1 VADSASAIEQPAADD
16 RGCAAQ
22 AAQVRR
28 VAQSLAQALCF
39 PIFFFPAVCA
49 TLASLLEEA
58 VMISMLA
65 VALTISN
72 PGTSMPQTDRPGSIR
87 GFARARVD
95 GFLLHCQGALLIP
108 RTAAV
113 DEQIQQYF
121 GTLDNGVRPVSD
133 EELHG
138 RRSGADKQ
146 VSGAREKRCGGFS
159 GYRFK
164 DVSPGPYYL
173 VVTLASS
180 PRFGAV
186 DGHVSARRGRA
197 LDLMRKV
204 EVQPNKT
211 VRVDIEKD

>member
-1 VADSASAIEQPAADD
+1 
-16 RGCAAQ
+16 
-22 AAQVRR
+22 
-28 VAQSLAQALCF
+28 
-39 PIFFFPAVCA
+39 
-49 TLASLLEEA
+49 
-58 VMISMLA
+58 MISMLA

-72 PGTSMPQTDRPGSIR
+72 LVASMPQTDRPGSVH
-87 GFARARVD
+87 GYARARVD
-95 GFLLHCQGALLIP
+95 GFRLLCRGALLIP

-113 DEQIQQYF
+113 DEQIKQYF
-121 GTLDNGVRPVSD
+121 GTLDNGARSVSD

-146 VSGAREKRCGGFS
+146 VSGAREKRCGDFA

-164 DVSPGPYYL
+164 NVSPGPYYL
-173 VVTLASS
+173 VVTLASI

-186 DGHVSARRGRA
+186 DDQVSARRGRA

-204 EVQPNKT
+204 EVQPNMT